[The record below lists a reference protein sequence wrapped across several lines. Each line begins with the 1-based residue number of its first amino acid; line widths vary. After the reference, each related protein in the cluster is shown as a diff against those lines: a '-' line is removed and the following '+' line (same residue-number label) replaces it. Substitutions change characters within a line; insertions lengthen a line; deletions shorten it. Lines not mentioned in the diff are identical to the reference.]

1 MATTLARSTFASKG
15 ALKKYP
21 STYKLKRII
30 QPALLRQQIRDAG
43 PK

>member
-1 MATTLARSTFASKG
+1 MTTAVARSTFALKG
-15 ALKKYP
+15 ALKKCP
-21 STYKLKRII
+21 STHKPKRII